1 MKQFIE
7 KLGGR
12 KLILSLLVL
21 VGSTLLLYFG
31 KVDSESFYSLIKVV
45 VGAYLGGNVLQAGVV
60 KKAVDRKVEMAEELL
75 ETVTQGQALADM
87 GGRKFMFVIGIYLL
101 AVILLLIK
109 TIDAGAYVD
118 ITNYLV
124 GVYVLAN
131 VGQKAVEQGVTIS
144 VNKT

>member
-7 KLGGR
+7 KIGGR

-21 VGSTLLLYFG
+21 IGSTVLLYFT
-31 KVDSESFYSLIKVV
+31 KIDSESYYSLIKVIV
-45 VGAYLGGNVLQAGVV
+45 TAYLGGDVLQAGVI
-60 KKAVDRKVEMAEELL
+60 KKAVDRKVEMAEDLL
-75 ETVTQGQALADM
+75 ATITQGQALADM
-87 GGRKFMFVIGIYLL
+87 GGRKFIFVIAIYLL
-101 AVILLLIK
+101 SIVLLLIK

-118 ITNYLV
+118 IANYLV

-144 VNKT
+144 VNKS